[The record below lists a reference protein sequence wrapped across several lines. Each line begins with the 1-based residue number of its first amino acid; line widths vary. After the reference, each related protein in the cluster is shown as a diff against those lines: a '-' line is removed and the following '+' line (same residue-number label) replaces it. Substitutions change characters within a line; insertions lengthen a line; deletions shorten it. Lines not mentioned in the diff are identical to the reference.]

1 MLYLVCLTLIAVALI
16 FEHHRLA
23 RARETISLRIHVH
36 GTRGKTSCVRF
47 IAKNLR
53 EAGFTVLAKTTGDC
67 PEVIYPDG
75 TIKSF
80 TRRGPA
86 RITEH
91 IQLIFL
97 AKKLGANALV
107 LEGMALQP
115 ETIYF
120 SERMIAAT
128 HYVVVN
134 VRPDHEETMGK
145 GFEGVSLTLSEGL
158 PAKGTLYVSDEKTE
172 LLQDL
177 ARKRDIPVRIIKSD
191 KLNQSAALANA
202 LASDILFQSEKPKA
216 FSSLLS
222 TPIEPLRW
230 SFNGIAVCFYDF
242 LSANDIVSANLL
254 TETYCSQKETSLR
267 VALLSTRADR
277 PLRTLCFL
285 RSLAQSKNFDVVCL
299 AGDHTGF
306 ALLYAFVTQ
315 NLKNKIVF
323 SENSPRQLLSKLSS
337 FLQDKEKPSLQIV
350 GLGNTHGF
358 GEKWRCYVRKSQG
371 VHYAH

>member
-1 MLYLVCLTLIAVALI
+1 MLYLVCLTVIATALI
-16 FEHHRLA
+16 FERYRLV
-23 RARETISLRIHVH
+23 RARESITLRIHVH
-36 GTRGKTSCVRF
+36 GTRGKTSCVRM

-75 TIKSF
+75 TTKPFI
-80 TRRGPA
+80 RRGPA

-115 ETIYF
+115 ETINF
-120 SERMIAAT
+120 SEKMIAAT
-128 HYVVVN
+128 HFVIVN

-145 GFEGVSLTLSEGL
+145 GYEGVSMTLSEGL
-158 PAKGTLYVSDEKTE
+158 PSKGMLYVSDERTE
-172 LLQDL
+172 LLQNL
-177 ARKRDIPVRIIKSD
+177 AQERGVAFRVVKSD
-191 KLNQSAALANA
+191 KLNQSATLANA
-202 LASDILFQSEKPKA
+202 LVNDILSQSKEKD
-216 FSSLLS
+216 FSFLPATLVNPYRLS
-222 TPIEPLRW
+222 
-230 SFNGIAVCFYDF
+230 FDGITICFYDF
-242 LSANDIVSANLL
+242 LSANDVVSTELL
-254 TETYCSQKETSLR
+254 TEAYCVQKDHSLR

-285 RSLAQSKNFDVVCL
+285 KKLSQSKNFDVICF
-299 AGDHTGF
+299 AGDHAGF
-306 ALLYAFVTQ
+306 ALLYAYVTQ
-315 NLKNKIVF
+315 SFKNRVVF
-323 SENSPRQLLSKLSS
+323 SESSPERLMLMLTSLLK
-337 FLQDKEKPSLQIV
+337 DKESSSLKIV

-358 GEKWRCYVRKSQG
+358 GEKWRNYVNKIQG